1 MKIRDVVQQMQR
13 TRVTKTRSHRPLQP
27 VCRRSIS
34 PTVLVPVIAIIFA
47 LASQAAAESIK
58 PAVPPGIDPGGI
70 AVAHIDTGVNY
81 TLPDIS
87 RRLARKAD
95 GSIFGYDFADDDHQ
109 PFDLAPG
116 RKGPSAIRHG
126 TGVAA
131 ILLREAPQAR
141 LIPYRFKAGD
151 PSVFAKIVEAIATS
165 PARIAAMPLGGYHKK
180 DWLAFRDAALAH
192 PEILFVL
199 SAGNEG
205 WNLDERQVFP
215 AAFGLENSIVVTSTD
230 PFARIPADS
239 NWGPGTVDISTPA
252 ERLKSITHEGAPV
265 YVSGSSY
272 AVPRIAALAA
282 RLKARNPDWTTA
294 QLKSAIL
301 SYAGP
306 SPADRTPVTKH
317 GWIPDP
323 LRLAAP

>member
-1 MKIRDVVQQMQR
+1 MMMVSVLAVIMALTVQ
-13 TRVTKTRSHRPLQP
+13 S
-27 VCRRSIS
+27 
-34 PTVLVPVIAIIFA
+34 
-47 LASQAAAESIK
+47 AAAPNE
-58 PAVPPGIDPGGI
+58 PTVPPGADPGGI
-70 AVAHIDTGVNY
+70 AVAHIDTGINY
-81 TLPDIS
+81 TLPDIAK
-87 RRLARKAD
+87 RLARGAD
-95 GSIFGYDFADDDHQ
+95 GNILGYDFSDDDRQ

-116 RKGPSAIRHG
+116 EKGRNARRHG

-151 PSVFAKIVEAIATS
+151 PSVFAKIVKVIAAS
-165 PARIAAMPLGGYHKK
+165 PARIAAMPLGGYHEK
-180 DWLAFRDAALAH
+180 DWLAFRDAAMAN

-205 WNLDERQVFP
+205 WNLDERRVFP
-215 AAFGLENSIVVTSTD
+215 AAFGLENTIVVTSTD

-252 ERLKSITHEGAPV
+252 ERLKSITHEGTPLL
-265 YVSGSSY
+265 VSGSSY

-282 RLKARNPDWTTA
+282 RLKARNPKWTTA
-294 QLKSAIL
+294 ELKSAIL
-301 SYAGP
+301 SFAGP

-323 LRLAAP
+323 LRLATP

>member
-1 MKIRDVVQQMQR
+1 MAV
-13 TRVTKTRSHRPLQP
+13 
-27 VCRRSIS
+27 S
-34 PTVLVPVIAIIFA
+34 PRGVSPAALLPFVATLFA
-47 LASQAAAESIK
+47 LAFQAVAGPKK
-58 PAVPPGIDPGGI
+58 PAIPPGADPGGI

-81 TLPDIS
+81 TLPDIAS
-87 RRLARKAD
+87 RLARAAD
-95 GSIFGYDFADDDHQ
+95 GGILGYDFADDDRQ

-141 LIPYRFKAGD
+141 LIPYRFKADD
-151 PSVFAKIVEAIATS
+151 PSVFAKIVNAIATS
-165 PARIAAMPLGGYHKK
+165 PARIAAMPLGGYHEK
-180 DWLAFRDAALAH
+180 DWLAFRDAAMAH
-192 PEILFVL
+192 PEILFIL

-205 WNLDERQVFP
+205 WNLDERRVFP
-215 AAFGLENSIVVTSTD
+215 AAFGLENAIVVTSTD

-252 ERLKSITHEGAPV
+252 ERLNSVTHEGAPV
-265 YVSGSSY
+265 LVSGSSY

-282 RLKARNPDWTTA
+282 RLKARNPKWTTA

-301 SYAGP
+301 SFAGP

>member
-1 MKIRDVVQQMQR
+1 MQR
-13 TRVTKTRSHRPLQP
+13 TRVTKTRTDWPRAWSGRQG
-27 VCRRSIS
+27 IS
-34 PTVLVPVIAIIFA
+34 STTLFLFVAIIVA
-47 LASQAAAESIK
+47 VASQAAAEPTK
-58 PAVPPGIDPGGI
+58 PAVPPGSDPGGI

-81 TLPDIS
+81 TLPDIAK
-87 RRLARKAD
+87 RLARSAD
-95 GSIFGYDFADDDHQ
+95 GSILGFDFADDDRQ
-109 PFDLAPG
+109 PLDLAPG
-116 RKGPSAIRHG
+116 RKGPNPIRHG

-131 ILLREAPQAR
+131 ILLREAPKAR
-141 LIPYRFKAGD
+141 LVPYRFKSGD
-151 PSVFAKIVEAIATS
+151 PSVFARIVKAIATS
-165 PARIAAMPLGGYHKK
+165 PARIAAMPLGGYKEK

-199 SAGNEG
+199 SAGNDG
-205 WNLDERQVFP
+205 WNLDERRVFP
-215 AAFGLENSIVVTSTD
+215 AAFGLDNTIVVTSTD

-252 ERLKSITHEGAPV
+252 ERLKSITYEGTPHI
-265 YVSGSSY
+265 VSGSSY

-282 RLKARNPDWTTA
+282 RLKARNPDWTTK

-301 SYAGP
+301 SFAGP